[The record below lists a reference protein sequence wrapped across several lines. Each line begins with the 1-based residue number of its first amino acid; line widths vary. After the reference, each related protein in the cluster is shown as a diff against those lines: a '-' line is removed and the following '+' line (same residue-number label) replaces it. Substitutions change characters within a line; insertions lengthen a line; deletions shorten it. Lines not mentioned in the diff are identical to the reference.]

1 MNSIKTLLSQ
11 VSDISKKYEE
21 IAKLTGENYNV
32 FRILKLTNA
41 EVKTHSAFIGEL
53 LNPKGCHDQGS
64 VFLELFLKM
73 LEEKFEEKDFKPIS
87 GFDCENATAK
97 VEKYIGVISENKE
110 EGGRIDL
117 IITDKMKNAIIIEN
131 KIYAADGEKQLLR
144 YSNYGVKN
152 HNKHFALLYL
162 TLYGTE
168 ASNWSTGYVE
178 AEAKPE
184 NETKIN
190 TESDAVYT
198 EEEEDKYNAKNISY
212 QYDILSWLEKCKEK
226 AVNHPM
232 LRESI
237 AQYINLIKYLTH
249 QTINKEMEKAI
260 INLFIKDVNH
270 VESVFIIHENFNN
283 IITEI
288 IKSYLLPQL
297 HEIAKGNGLEV
308 DVKSPDNVFD
318 RYWGFSFYKK
328 EWKNFDIS
336 FAFDNTAFRELV
348 YGISKK
354 NTNIEVAPEIQD
366 ILKQHGESANAWAL
380 WKYFEKH
387 KDWGKEEFK
396 MIVSEKKEMKTIIE
410 EKTRE
415 LLVIREN
422 IEM

>member
-1 MNSIKTLLSQ
+1 MNNIKTLLSQ

-32 FRILKLTNA
+32 FRILKLTTA
-41 EVKTHSAFIGEL
+41 EVKAHSAFIGEL
-53 LNPKGCHDQGS
+53 LNPKGCHDQGA
-64 VFLELFLKM
+64 VFLELFFKM

-97 VEKYIGVISENKE
+97 VEKNIGVISENKE

-144 YSNYGVKN
+144 YFNYGVKN

-168 ASNWSTGYVE
+168 ASNLSTGYVE

-190 TESDAVYT
+190 TEPDAVYT

-212 QYDILSWLEKCKEK
+212 HDDILAWLEKCKEK

-237 AQYINLIKYLTH
+237 AQYINLIKYLTQ
-249 QTINKEMEKAI
+249 QTINMKMEEEIKKLLKNDPSLIKPLWASYCALIKLNKEIADKLIEDLNRSLQKFK
-260 INLFIKDVNH
+260 INLDKRNDIEIEPKLVNDNDGFHLCFYEVSRKFTQINEVFPEDVVN
-270 VESVFIIHENFNN
+270 SLNN
-283 IITEI
+283 SFKT
-288 IKSYLLPQL
+288 
-297 HEIAKGNGLEV
+297 NG
-308 DVKSPDNVFD
+308 SPLCWKKLNVF
-318 RYWGFSFYKK
+318 GGQNLYKIPAEDFADLLQNTEK
-328 EWKNFDIS
+328 YKVDI
-336 FAFDNTAFRELV
+336 
-348 YGISKK
+348 IS
-354 NTNIEVAPEIQD
+354 NVD
-366 ILKQHGESANAWAL
+366 
-380 WKYFEKH
+380 
-387 KDWGKEEFK
+387 D
-396 MIVSEKKEMKTIIE
+396 IIE
-410 EKTRE
+410 EFETLTK
-415 LLVIREN
+415 V
-422 IEM
+422 